1 MIDITTYNVIVWEPR
16 EDISQPLIENGTSR
30 HLHSHPEAGDN
41 HILCRRCPGACI
53 QSFKGIANL

>member
-1 MIDITTYNVIVWEPR
+1 MIYTTTYNIIFVWEPR

-30 HLHSHPEAGDN
+30 HHPEAGDN